1 MCAHRKRSFDM
12 KILLIACV
20 VLFTVDAGERAA
32 IADAPSA
39 SITPAADLH
48 AAVMPPA
55 DTTKGRPLKAELS
68 GENEVP
74 PADPDGAG
82 MAKVTLNLGQQE
94 VCYELSVENIA
105 EATLAHIHSG
115 AEGVNGP
122 PVVTLDPP
130 VSGSSSGCVS
140 EVSKE
145 VIQNILKSPSDY
157 YVNVHNAEYPGGA
170 VRGQL
175 TKAKGKSTQ

>member
-1 MCAHRKRSFDM
+1 M
-12 KILLIACV
+12 KTLLSACV
-20 VLFTVDAGERAA
+20 LLLMLAPTSVATDTAA
-32 IADAPSA
+32 IPAISA
-39 SITPAADLH
+39 TDLVT
-48 AAVMPPA
+48 ATMVVV
-55 DTTKGRPLKAELS
+55 DSTEGRPLEATLS

-74 PADPDGAG
+74 EAADPDGSGSAEI
-82 MAKVTLNLGQQE
+82 TLNLGQQE

-130 VSGSSSGCVS
+130 ASGSSSGCVS

-145 VIQNILKSPSDY
+145 IIQNILKSPSDY
-157 YVNVHNAEYPGGA
+157 YVNVHNAEFPGGA

-175 TKAKGKSTQ
+175 TKALGKGTQ